1 MIQRL
6 LGDFHRH
13 GLTSREQK
21 GQGLLWYGLDP
32 WNLWWLAES
41 PPLCMVPDRQNLDQN
56 NPEQQP
62 NVSLNNNSDQCLS
75 SITLLFWCQGI
86 KDWRRFFN
94 KAFGYSVHPLVSLSI
109 LYEGPPR
116 WSLTSHYQIWL
127 STAAYVGFNHVRP
140 IRTCQ
145 APYIGPTQAF
155 VIW

>member
-1 MIQRL
+1 MPNQLFSPLWLDSMIRQL
-6 LGDFHRH
+6 IVGGFS
-13 GLTSREQK
+13 T
-21 GQGLLWYGLDP
+21 
-32 WNLWWLAES
+32 ACM
-41 PPLCMVPDRQNLDQN
+41 PLQIVILQCMVPDRQNLDQN

-127 STAAYVGFNHVRP
+127 STATYVGFNHVRP

-145 APYIGPTQAF
+145 APYIGPTQALTWSCF